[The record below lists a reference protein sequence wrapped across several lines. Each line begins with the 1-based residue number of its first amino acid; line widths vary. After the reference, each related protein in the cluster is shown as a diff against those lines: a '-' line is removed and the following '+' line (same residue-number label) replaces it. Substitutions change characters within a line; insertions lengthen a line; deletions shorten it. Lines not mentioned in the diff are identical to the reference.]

1 MTRDLEWGVKL
12 PAELGEKWENKVMY
26 VWVSSRSPHIAF
38 ERIPSDLLSSHLVQF
53 DAPIGYPSITANYTD
68 DWKMWW
74 RNPENVTLY
83 QFMGKVSWT
92 LLAVYLITILTTSTS
107 AG

>member
-1 MTRDLEWGVKL
+1 M
-12 PAELGEKWENKVMY
+12 GEFGFLFTFFSQE
-26 VWVSSRSPHIAF
+26 SS
-38 ERIPSDLLSSHLVQF
+38 SDMSSYHLVKF

>member
-1 MTRDLEWGVKL
+1 MFGSVQISLHVLLEG
-12 PAELGEKWENKVMY
+12 
-26 VWVSSRSPHIAF
+26 
-38 ERIPSDLLSSHLVQF
+38 IPSDVSTCHRVKF

-83 QFMGKVSWT
+83 QFMGKVS
-92 LLAVYLITILTTSTS
+92 
-107 AG
+107 